1 MDGVVG
7 VELRAPKA
15 GALVQA
21 QAVDVVRASVVKPPG
36 HTVNALSGQ
45 FPDTDLTYPH
55 GQRPVTGE
63 NR

>member
-21 QAVDVVRASVVKPPG
+21 QAVDVVRASVLKPPG
-36 HTVNALSGQ
+36 HTVNASAVNFQ
-45 FPDTDLTYPH
+45 T
-55 GQRPVTGE
+55 PV
-63 NR
+63 